1 MPRDISWTTERTQ
14 RIDVWPKF
22 YLACCQA
29 RRWSICLY
37 ITYIIYGPPK
47 TIGIVQYT
55 IIKFL
60 YLKRN
65 YSSISLS
72 LSRAYISIKYVH
84 FKKYRRGKPGNNNS
98 STTFFELFYGFLS
111 LGELKLF
118 VKKNH
123 ETQLTFIKLLYDGLV
138 NQYLYL
144 ISCLSKRT
152 PALIRL
158 NSVIV

>member
-72 LSRAYISIKYVH
+72 LSRLYINKICTFQKIPTWQTWQQQQQHHVFWTFLWLPLARRAEIVCKKKSWNAINFYKVTLRRPSQSIPVSN
-84 FKKYRRGKPGNNNS
+84 FMP
-98 STTFFELFYGFLS
+98 
-111 LGELKLF
+111 
-118 VKKNH
+118 
-123 ETQLTFIKLLYDGLV
+123 
-138 NQYLYL
+138 
-144 ISCLSKRT
+144 
-152 PALIRL
+152 
-158 NSVIV
+158 